1 MFAELMNLGM
11 TVMTS
16 GNAVIRTRCLDLLIL
31 QLAIGQALLLK
42 PGLQKPAAA
51 AAAVIVGFIGL
62 HINEVFLAHNCLD
75 HITQIFSNGIAETF
89 SNNLARILNRK
100 LDFQILVPVGI
111 DFQFPLTDPFGIIFI
126 NVLDFKIVFD
136 IEFFQSGPD

>member
-11 TVMTS
+11 TVMAA
-16 GNAVIRTRCLDLLIL
+16 GNTVIRTRCLDLVIF
-31 QLAIGQALLLK
+31 QLAVSQALFLE
-42 PGLQKPAAA
+42 PGLQKSAAA
-51 AAAVIVGFIGL
+51 AAAVVVGSVGL
-62 HINEVFLAHNCLD
+62 HVDKVFLAHNCLD
-75 HITQIFSNGIAETF
+75 HITQIFGNGIAETF